1 MSSQKDLFD
10 KIQKIY
16 QKNPNRL
23 NIIEEQID
31 LDIQMNYFKRSAML
45 KKQVVT
51 LDEVLAKV
59 PALYDAD
66 ARLEE
71 KRDILILLAS
81 FEDIDTFRFLEKYK
95 NEAVG
100 EIKLWASMA
109 YRESKLMLESSLL
122 EDDDRILIS
131 TGLGGKG
138 TNLRYFVCLV
148 HKDEEFYTEIQDK
161 IIRNEI
167 ASSVEKYGA
176 ELESLVIENHLAK
189 IFLLVPIDQQV
200 KDIVGEVVDASEEL
214 GGFLDKH
221 VIITNVR
228 AFSNEEISQIVHD
241 RLREEDLLGIDFID
255 DEHSLGID
263 DDDEDDEQDDDFD
276 GDSDDDDELF

>member
-31 LDIQMNYFKRSAML
+31 LDIQMNYFKRSGML

-59 PALYDAD
+59 PVLYDPD

-81 FEDIDTFRFLEKYK
+81 FEDIETFRFLEKYK

-109 YRESKLMLESSLL
+109 YRESKLLLESSLL
-122 EDDDRILIS
+122 EDEERILIS

-138 TNLRYFVCLV
+138 TKLRYFICLV
-148 HKDEEFYTEIQDK
+148 HKNEEFFTETQER
-161 IIRNEI
+161 IIRNEL
-167 ASSVEKYGA
+167 ASSMERHDA
-176 ELESLVIENHLAK
+176 ELESFSVENHLLK
-189 IFLLVPIDQQV
+189 MFLLVPINEQV
-200 KDIVGEVVDASEEL
+200 KDIVNDIIDACEEL
-214 GGFLDKH
+214 GDFLDNH
-221 VIITNVR
+221 IIITNVR
-228 AFSNEEISQIVHD
+228 AFSNDEISQIVHD

-255 DEHSLGID
+255 DEQSLGLDDDEEDEEDDD
-263 DDDEDDEQDDDFD
+263 DDDEMF
-276 GDSDDDDELF
+276 

>member
-31 LDIQMNYFKRSAML
+31 LDIQMNYFKRSGML

-59 PALYDAD
+59 PVLYDPD

-81 FEDIDTFRFLEKYK
+81 FEDIETFRFLEKYK

-109 YRESKLMLESSLL
+109 YRESKLLLESSLL
-122 EDDDRILIS
+122 EDDERILIS

-138 TNLRYFVCLV
+138 TKLRYFICLV
-148 HKDEEFYTEIQDK
+148 HKNEEFFTETQER
-161 IIRNEI
+161 IIRNEL
-167 ASSVEKYGA
+167 ASSMARHDV
-176 ELESLVIENHLAK
+176 ELESFSVENHLLK
-189 IFLLVPIDQQV
+189 LFLLVPINEQV
-200 KDIVGEVVDASEEL
+200 KDIVNDIIDACEEL
-214 GGFLDKH
+214 GDFLDNH
-221 VIITNVR
+221 IIITNVR
-228 AFSNEEISQIVHD
+228 AFSNDEISQIVHD

-255 DEHSLGID
+255 DEQSLGLDDDEEDEDDDDDDDD
-263 DDDEDDEQDDDFD
+263 DDDEMF
-276 GDSDDDDELF
+276 

>member
-31 LDIQMNYFKRSAML
+31 LDIQMNYFKRSGML

-59 PALYDAD
+59 PVLYDPD

-81 FEDIDTFRFLEKYK
+81 FEDIETFRFLEKYK

-109 YRESKLMLESSLL
+109 YRESKLLLESSLL
-122 EDDDRILIS
+122 EDDERILIS

-138 TNLRYFVCLV
+138 TKLRYFICLV
-148 HKDEEFYTEIQDK
+148 HKNEEFFTETQER
-161 IIRNEI
+161 IIRNEL
-167 ASSVEKYGA
+167 ASSMERHDA
-176 ELESLVIENHLAK
+176 ELESFSVENHLLK
-189 IFLLVPIDQQV
+189 MFLLVPINEQV
-200 KDIVGEVVDASEEL
+200 KDIVNDIIDACEEL
-214 GGFLDKH
+214 GDFLDNH
-221 VIITNVR
+221 IIITNVR
-228 AFSNEEISQIVHD
+228 AFSNDEISQIVHD

-255 DEHSLGID
+255 DEQSLGFDDDEEDEEDDDD
-263 DDDEDDEQDDDFD
+263 DDDEMF
-276 GDSDDDDELF
+276 

>member
-31 LDIQMNYFKRSAML
+31 LDIQMNYFKRSGML

-59 PALYDAD
+59 PVLYDPD

-81 FEDIDTFRFLEKYK
+81 FEDIETFRFLEKYK

-109 YRESKLMLESSLL
+109 YRESKLLLESSLL
-122 EDDDRILIS
+122 EDDERILIS

-138 TNLRYFVCLV
+138 TKLRYFICLV
-148 HKDEEFYTEIQDK
+148 HKNEEFFTETQER
-161 IIRNEI
+161 IIRNEL
-167 ASSVEKYGA
+167 ASSMERHDA
-176 ELESLVIENHLAK
+176 ELESFSVENHLLK
-189 IFLLVPIDQQV
+189 LFLLVPINEQV
-200 KDIVGEVVDASEEL
+200 KDIVNDIIDACEEL
-214 GGFLDKH
+214 GDFLDNH
-221 VIITNVR
+221 IIITNVR
-228 AFSNEEISQIVHD
+228 AFSNDEISQIVHD

-255 DEHSLGID
+255 DEQSLGLDDDEEDEEDDDD
-263 DDDEDDEQDDDFD
+263 DDDEMF
-276 GDSDDDDELF
+276 

>member
-31 LDIQMNYFKRSAML
+31 LDIQMNYFKRSGML

-59 PALYDAD
+59 PVLYDAD

-71 KRDILILLAS
+71 KRDILIMLAS
-81 FEDIDTFRFLEKYK
+81 FEDIETFRFLEKYK

-109 YRESKLMLESSLL
+109 YRESKLLLESSLL
-122 EDDDRILIS
+122 EDDEQILIS

-138 TNLRYFVCLV
+138 TKLRYFICLV
-148 HKDEEFYTEIQDK
+148 HKNEEFFTEIQER
-161 IIRNEI
+161 IIRNELT
-167 ASSVEKYGA
+167 SSMERHNA
-176 ELESLVIENHLAK
+176 ELESFSVENHLIK
-189 IFLLVPIDQQV
+189 LFLLVPINEQV
-200 KDIVGEVVDASEEL
+200 KDIVNDVIDACEEL
-214 GGFLDKH
+214 GNFLDNH
-221 VIITNVR
+221 IIITNVR
-228 AFSNEEISQIVHD
+228 AFSNDEISQIVHEH
-241 RLREEDLLGIDFID
+241 LREEDLIGIDFID
-255 DEHSLGID
+255 DEHSLGL
-263 DDDEDDEQDDDFD
+263 DDDEDDEE
-276 GDSDDDDELF
+276 DDDDDDDDDIF

>member
-31 LDIQMNYFKRSAML
+31 LDIQMNYFKRSGML

-59 PALYDAD
+59 PVLYDAD

-71 KRDILILLAS
+71 KRDILIMLAS
-81 FEDIDTFRFLEKYK
+81 FEDIETFRFLEKYK

-109 YRESKLMLESSLL
+109 YRESKLLLESSLL
-122 EDDDRILIS
+122 EDDEQILIS

-138 TNLRYFVCLV
+138 TKLRYFICLV
-148 HKDEEFYTEIQDK
+148 HKNEEFFTEIQER
-161 IIRNEI
+161 IIRNELT
-167 ASSVEKYGA
+167 SSMERHNA
-176 ELESLVIENHLAK
+176 ELESFSVENHLIK
-189 IFLLVPIDQQV
+189 LFLLVPINEQV
-200 KDIVGEVVDASEEL
+200 KDIVNDVIDACEEL
-214 GGFLDKH
+214 GNFLDNH
-221 VIITNVR
+221 IIITNVR
-228 AFSNEEISQIVHD
+228 AFSNDEISQIVHEH
-241 RLREEDLLGIDFID
+241 LREEDLIGIDFID
-255 DEHSLGID
+255 DEHSLGL
-263 DDDEDDEQDDDFD
+263 DDDEDDEE
-276 GDSDDDDELF
+276 DDDDIF

>member
-31 LDIQMNYFKRSAML
+31 LDIQMNYFKRSGML

-59 PALYDAD
+59 PVLYDPD

-81 FEDIDTFRFLEKYK
+81 FEDIETFRFLEKYK

-109 YRESKLMLESSLL
+109 YRESKLLLESSLL
-122 EDDDRILIS
+122 EDDERILIS

-138 TNLRYFVCLV
+138 TKLRYFICLV
-148 HKDEEFYTEIQDK
+148 HKNEEFFTETQER
-161 IIRNEI
+161 IIRNEL
-167 ASSVEKYGA
+167 ASSMERHDA
-176 ELESLVIENHLAK
+176 ELESFTVENHLLK
-189 IFLLVPIDQQV
+189 MFLLVPINEQV
-200 KDIVGEVVDASEEL
+200 KDIVNDIIDACEEL
-214 GGFLDKH
+214 GDFLDNH
-221 VIITNVR
+221 IIITNVR
-228 AFSNEEISQIVHD
+228 AFSNDEISQIVHD

-255 DEHSLGID
+255 DEQSLGLDDDEEDEEDDDD
-263 DDDEDDEQDDDFD
+263 DDDEMF
-276 GDSDDDDELF
+276 

>member
-31 LDIQMNYFKRSAML
+31 LDIQMNYFKRSGML

-59 PALYDAD
+59 PVLYDPD

-81 FEDIDTFRFLEKYK
+81 FEDIETFRFLEKYK

-109 YRESKLMLESSLL
+109 YRESKLLLESSLL
-122 EDDDRILIS
+122 EDDERILIS

-138 TNLRYFVCLV
+138 TKLRYFICLV
-148 HKDEEFYTEIQDK
+148 HKNEEFFTETQER
-161 IIRNEI
+161 IIRNEL
-167 ASSVEKYGA
+167 ASSMERHDA
-176 ELESLVIENHLAK
+176 ELESFSVENHLLK
-189 IFLLVPIDQQV
+189 MFLLVPINEQV
-200 KDIVGEVVDASEEL
+200 KDIVNDIIDACEEL
-214 GGFLDKH
+214 GDFLDNH
-221 VIITNVR
+221 IIITNVR
-228 AFSNEEISQIVHD
+228 AFSNDEISQIVHD

-255 DEHSLGID
+255 DEQSLGLDDDEEDEEEDDDD
-263 DDDEDDEQDDDFD
+263 DDDEMF
-276 GDSDDDDELF
+276 

>member
-31 LDIQMNYFKRSAML
+31 LDIQMNYFKRSGML

-59 PALYDAD
+59 PVLYDPD

-81 FEDIDTFRFLEKYK
+81 FEDIETFRFLEKYK

-109 YRESKLMLESSLL
+109 YRESKLLLESSLL
-122 EDDDRILIS
+122 EDDERILIS

-138 TNLRYFVCLV
+138 TKLRYFICLV
-148 HKDEEFYTEIQDK
+148 HKNEEFFTETQER
-161 IIRNEI
+161 IIRNEL
-167 ASSVEKYGA
+167 ASSMERHDA
-176 ELESLVIENHLAK
+176 ELESFSVENHLLK
-189 IFLLVPIDQQV
+189 MFLLVPINEQV
-200 KDIVGEVVDASEEL
+200 KDIVNDIIDACEEL
-214 GGFLDKH
+214 GDFLDNH
-221 VIITNVR
+221 IIITNVR
-228 AFSNEEISQIVHD
+228 AFSNDEISQIVHD

-255 DEHSLGID
+255 DEQSLGLDDDEEDEEDDDD
-263 DDDEDDEQDDDFD
+263 DDDEMF
-276 GDSDDDDELF
+276 

>member
-31 LDIQMNYFKRSAML
+31 LDIQMNYFKRSGML

-59 PALYDAD
+59 PVLYDPD

-81 FEDIDTFRFLEKYK
+81 FEDIETFRFLEKYK

-109 YRESKLMLESSLL
+109 YRESKLLLESSLL
-122 EDDDRILIS
+122 EDDERILIS

-138 TNLRYFVCLV
+138 TKLRYFICLV
-148 HKDEEFYTEIQDK
+148 HKNEEFFTETQER
-161 IIRNEI
+161 IIRNEL
-167 ASSVEKYGA
+167 ASSMERHDA
-176 ELESLVIENHLAK
+176 ELESFTVENHLLK
-189 IFLLVPIDQQV
+189 MFLLVPINEQV
-200 KDIVGEVVDASEEL
+200 KDIVNDIIDACEEL
-214 GGFLDKH
+214 GDFLDNH
-221 VIITNVR
+221 IIITNVR
-228 AFSNEEISQIVHD
+228 AFSNDEISQIVHD

-255 DEHSLGID
+255 DEQSLGLDDDEEDEEDEEDDDD
-263 DDDEDDEQDDDFD
+263 DDDEMF
-276 GDSDDDDELF
+276 

>member
-31 LDIQMNYFKRSAML
+31 LDIQMNYFKRSGML

-59 PALYDAD
+59 PVLYDPD

-81 FEDIDTFRFLEKYK
+81 FEDIETFRFLEKYK

-109 YRESKLMLESSLL
+109 YRESKLLLESSLL
-122 EDDDRILIS
+122 EDDERILIS

-138 TNLRYFVCLV
+138 TKLRYFICLV
-148 HKDEEFYTEIQDK
+148 HKNEEFFTETQER
-161 IIRNEI
+161 IIRNEL
-167 ASSVEKYGA
+167 ASSMERHDA
-176 ELESLVIENHLAK
+176 ELESFSVENHLLK
-189 IFLLVPIDQQV
+189 MFLLVPINEQV
-200 KDIVGEVVDASEEL
+200 KDIVNDIIDACEEL
-214 GGFLDKH
+214 GDFLD
-221 VIITNVR
+221 
-228 AFSNEEISQIVHD
+228 
-241 RLREEDLLGIDFID
+241 
-255 DEHSLGID
+255 
-263 DDDEDDEQDDDFD
+263 
-276 GDSDDDDELF
+276 

>member
-31 LDIQMNYFKRSAML
+31 LDIQMNYFKRSGML

-59 PALYDAD
+59 PVLYDPD

-81 FEDIDTFRFLEKYK
+81 FEDIETFRFLEKYK

-109 YRESKLMLESSLL
+109 YRESKLLLESSLL
-122 EDDDRILIS
+122 EDDERILIS

-138 TNLRYFVCLV
+138 TKLRYFICLV
-148 HKDEEFYTEIQDK
+148 HKNEEFFTETQER
-161 IIRNEI
+161 IIRNEL
-167 ASSVEKYGA
+167 ASSMERHDA
-176 ELESLVIENHLAK
+176 ELESFSVENHLVK
-189 IFLLVPIDQQV
+189 MFLLVPINEQV
-200 KDIVGEVVDASEEL
+200 KDIVNDIIDACEEL
-214 GGFLDKH
+214 GDFLDNH
-221 VIITNVR
+221 IIITNVR
-228 AFSNEEISQIVHD
+228 AFSNDEISQIVHD

-255 DEHSLGID
+255 DEQSLGLDDDEEDEEDDDD
-263 DDDEDDEQDDDFD
+263 DDDEMF
-276 GDSDDDDELF
+276 

>member
-31 LDIQMNYFKRSAML
+31 LDIQMNYFKRSGML

-59 PALYDAD
+59 PVLYDPD

-81 FEDIDTFRFLEKYK
+81 FEDIETFRFLEKYK

-109 YRESKLMLESSLL
+109 YRESKLLLESSLL
-122 EDDDRILIS
+122 EDDERILIS

-138 TNLRYFVCLV
+138 TKLRYFICLV
-148 HKDEEFYTEIQDK
+148 HKNEEFFTETQER
-161 IIRNEI
+161 IIRNEL
-167 ASSVEKYGA
+167 ASSMERHDA
-176 ELESLVIENHLAK
+176 ELESFSVENHLLK
-189 IFLLVPIDQQV
+189 MFLLVPINEQV
-200 KDIVGEVVDASEEL
+200 KDIVNDIIDACEEL
-214 GGFLDKH
+214 GDFLDNH
-221 VIITNVR
+221 IIITNVR
-228 AFSNEEISQIVHD
+228 AFSNDEISQIVHD

-255 DEHSLGID
+255 DEQSLGLDDDEEDEEDDDDD
-263 DDDEDDEQDDDFD
+263 DDDEMF
-276 GDSDDDDELF
+276 

>member
-31 LDIQMNYFKRSAML
+31 LDIQMNYFKRSGML

-59 PALYDAD
+59 PVLYDPD

-81 FEDIDTFRFLEKYK
+81 FEDIETFRFLEKYK

-109 YRESKLMLESSLL
+109 YRESKLLLESSLL
-122 EDDDRILIS
+122 EDDERILIS

-138 TNLRYFVCLV
+138 TKLRYFICLV
-148 HKDEEFYTEIQDK
+148 HKNEEFFTETQER
-161 IIRNEI
+161 IIRNEL
-167 ASSVEKYGA
+167 ASSMERHDA
-176 ELESLVIENHLAK
+176 ELESFSVENHLLK
-189 IFLLVPIDQQV
+189 LFLLVPINEQV
-200 KDIVGEVVDASEEL
+200 KDIVNDIIDACEEL
-214 GGFLDKH
+214 GDFLDNH
-221 VIITNVR
+221 IIITNVR
-228 AFSNEEISQIVHD
+228 AFSNDEISQIVHD

-255 DEHSLGID
+255 DEQSLGLD
-263 DDDEDDEQDDDFD
+263 DDDEDEEDDD
-276 GDSDDDDELF
+276 DDDDEMF

>member
-31 LDIQMNYFKRSAML
+31 LDIQMNYFKRSGML

-59 PALYDAD
+59 PVLYDPD

-81 FEDIDTFRFLEKYK
+81 FEDIETFRFLEKYK

-109 YRESKLMLESSLL
+109 YRESKLLLESSLL
-122 EDDDRILIS
+122 EDDERILIS

-138 TNLRYFVCLV
+138 TKLRYFICLV
-148 HKDEEFYTEIQDK
+148 HKNEEFFTETQER
-161 IIRNEI
+161 IIRNEL
-167 ASSVEKYGA
+167 ASSMERHDA
-176 ELESLVIENHLAK
+176 ELESFSVENHLLK
-189 IFLLVPIDQQV
+189 MFLLVPINEQV
-200 KDIVGEVVDASEEL
+200 KDIVNDIIDACEEL
-214 GGFLDKH
+214 GDFLDNH
-221 VIITNVR
+221 ISITNVR
-228 AFSNEEISQIVHD
+228 AFSNDEISQIVHD

-255 DEHSLGID
+255 DEQSLGLDDDEEDEEDDDDD
-263 DDDEDDEQDDDFD
+263 DDDEMF
-276 GDSDDDDELF
+276 

>member
-31 LDIQMNYFKRSAML
+31 LDIQMNYFKRSGML

-59 PALYDAD
+59 PVLYDAD

-71 KRDILILLAS
+71 KRDILIMLAS
-81 FEDIDTFRFLEKYK
+81 FEDIETFRLLEKYK
-95 NEAVG
+95 NDAVG

-109 YRESKLMLESSLL
+109 YRESKLLLESSLL
-122 EDDDRILIS
+122 EDDEQILIS

-138 TNLRYFVCLV
+138 TKLRYFICLV
-148 HKDEEFYTEIQDK
+148 HKNEDFFTEIQER
-161 IIRNEI
+161 IIRNELT
-167 ASSVEKYGA
+167 SSMERHDA
-176 ELESLVIENHLAK
+176 ELESFSVENHLVK
-189 IFLLVPIDQQV
+189 LFLLVPINEQV
-200 KDIVGEVVDASEEL
+200 KDIVNDIIDACEEL
-214 GGFLDKH
+214 GNFLDNH
-221 VIITNVR
+221 IIITNVR
-228 AFSNEEISQIVHD
+228 AFSNDEISQIVHEH
-241 RLREEDLLGIDFID
+241 LREEDLLGIDFID
-255 DEHSLGID
+255 DEHSLGLDDDEEDEEDEEEND
-263 DDDEDDEQDDDFD
+263 DDDD
-276 GDSDDDDELF
+276 LF

>member
-31 LDIQMNYFKRSAML
+31 LDIQMNYFKRSGML

-59 PALYDAD
+59 PVLYDPD

-81 FEDIDTFRFLEKYK
+81 FEDIETFRFLEKYK

-109 YRESKLMLESSLL
+109 YRESKLLLESSLL
-122 EDDDRILIS
+122 EDDERILIS

-138 TNLRYFVCLV
+138 TKLRYFICLV
-148 HKDEEFYTEIQDK
+148 HKNEEFFTETQER
-161 IIRNEI
+161 IIRNEL
-167 ASSVEKYGA
+167 ASSMERHDA
-176 ELESLVIENHLAK
+176 ELESFSVENHLLK
-189 IFLLVPIDQQV
+189 MFLLVPINEQV
-200 KDIVGEVVDASEEL
+200 KDIVNDIIDACEEL
-214 GGFLDKH
+214 GDFLDNH
-221 VIITNVR
+221 IIITNVR
-228 AFSNEEISQIVHD
+228 AFSNDEISQIVHD

-255 DEHSLGID
+255 DEHSLGLDDDEEDEEDD
-263 DDDEDDEQDDDFD
+263 DDDEMF
-276 GDSDDDDELF
+276 

>member
-31 LDIQMNYFKRSAML
+31 LDIQMNYFKRSGML

-59 PALYDAD
+59 PVLYDPD

-81 FEDIDTFRFLEKYK
+81 FEDIETFRFLEKYK

-109 YRESKLMLESSLL
+109 YRESKLLLESSLL
-122 EDDDRILIS
+122 EDDERILIS

-138 TNLRYFVCLV
+138 TKLRYFICLV
-148 HKDEEFYTEIQDK
+148 HKNEEFFTETQER
-161 IIRNEI
+161 IIRNELV
-167 ASSVEKYGA
+167 SSMERHDA
-176 ELESLVIENHLAK
+176 ELESFSVENHLLK
-189 IFLLVPIDQQV
+189 MFLLVPINEQV
-200 KDIVGEVVDASEEL
+200 KDIVNDIIDACEEL
-214 GGFLDKH
+214 GDFLDNH
-221 VIITNVR
+221 IIITNVR
-228 AFSNEEISQIVHD
+228 AFSNDEISQIVHD

-255 DEHSLGID
+255 DEQSLGFDDDEEDEEDDDD
-263 DDDEDDEQDDDFD
+263 DDDEMF
-276 GDSDDDDELF
+276 

>member
-31 LDIQMNYFKRSAML
+31 LDIQMNYFKRSGML

-59 PALYDAD
+59 PVLYDPD

-81 FEDIDTFRFLEKYK
+81 FEDIETFRFLEKYK

-109 YRESKLMLESSLL
+109 YRESKLLLESSLL
-122 EDDDRILIS
+122 EDDERILIS

-138 TNLRYFVCLV
+138 TKLRYFICLV
-148 HKDEEFYTEIQDK
+148 HKNEEFFTETQER
-161 IIRNEI
+161 IIRNEL
-167 ASSVEKYGA
+167 ASSMERHDA
-176 ELESLVIENHLAK
+176 ELESFSVENHLLK
-189 IFLLVPIDQQV
+189 MFLLVPINEQV
-200 KDIVGEVVDASEEL
+200 KDIVNDIIDACEEL
-214 GGFLDKH
+214 GDFLDNH
-221 VIITNVR
+221 IIITNVR
-228 AFSNEEISQIVHD
+228 AFSNDEISQIVHD

-255 DEHSLGID
+255 DEQSLGLD
-263 DDDEDDEQDDDFD
+263 DDEEDEEDDDEDD
-276 GDSDDDDELF
+276 DDEMFL

>member
-31 LDIQMNYFKRSAML
+31 LDIQMNYFKRSGML

-51 LDEVLAKV
+51 LDDVLAKV
-59 PALYDAD
+59 PVLYDAD

-71 KRDILILLAS
+71 KRDILIMLAS
-81 FEDIDTFRFLEKYK
+81 FEDIETFRFLEKYK

-109 YRESKLMLESSLL
+109 YRESKLLLESSLL
-122 EDDDRILIS
+122 EDDEQILIS

-138 TNLRYFVCLV
+138 TKLRYFICLV
-148 HKDEEFYTEIQDK
+148 HKNEEFFTEIQER
-161 IIRNEI
+161 IIRNELT
-167 ASSVEKYGA
+167 SSMERHNA
-176 ELESLVIENHLAK
+176 ELESFSVENHLIK
-189 IFLLVPIDQQV
+189 LFLLVPINEQV
-200 KDIVGEVVDASEEL
+200 KDIVNDVIDACEEL
-214 GGFLDKH
+214 GNFLDNH
-221 VIITNVR
+221 IIITNVR
-228 AFSNEEISQIVHD
+228 AFSNDEISQIVHEH
-241 RLREEDLLGIDFID
+241 LREEDLIGIDFID
-255 DEHSLGID
+255 DEHSLGL
-263 DDDEDDEQDDDFD
+263 DDDEDDEE
-276 GDSDDDDELF
+276 DDDDIF

>member
-31 LDIQMNYFKRSAML
+31 LDIQMNYFKRSGML

-59 PALYDAD
+59 PVLYDPD

-81 FEDIDTFRFLEKYK
+81 FEDIETFRFLEKYK

-109 YRESKLMLESSLL
+109 YRESKLLLESSLL
-122 EDDDRILIS
+122 EDDEQILIS

-138 TNLRYFVCLV
+138 TKLRYFICLV
-148 HKDEEFYTEIQDK
+148 HKNEEFFTETQER
-161 IIRNEI
+161 IIRNEL
-167 ASSVEKYGA
+167 ASSMERHDA
-176 ELESLVIENHLAK
+176 ELESFSVENHLLK
-189 IFLLVPIDQQV
+189 MFLLVPINEQV
-200 KDIVGEVVDASEEL
+200 KDIVNDIIDACEEL
-214 GGFLDKH
+214 GDFLDNH
-221 VIITNVR
+221 IIITNVR
-228 AFSNEEISQIVHD
+228 AFSNDEISQIVHD

-255 DEHSLGID
+255 DEQSLGLDDDEEDEEDDDD
-263 DDDEDDEQDDDFD
+263 DDDEMF
-276 GDSDDDDELF
+276 

>member
-31 LDIQMNYFKRSAML
+31 LDIQMNYFKRSGML

-59 PALYDAD
+59 PVLYDPD

-81 FEDIDTFRFLEKYK
+81 FEDIETFRFLEKYK

-109 YRESKLMLESSLL
+109 YRESKLLLESSLL
-122 EDDDRILIS
+122 EDDERILIS

-138 TNLRYFVCLV
+138 TKLRYFICLV
-148 HKDEEFYTEIQDK
+148 HKNEEFFTETQER
-161 IIRNEI
+161 IIRNEL
-167 ASSVEKYGA
+167 ASSMERHDA
-176 ELESLVIENHLAK
+176 ELESFSVENHLLK
-189 IFLLVPIDQQV
+189 MFLLVPINEQV
-200 KDIVGEVVDASEEL
+200 KDIVNDIIDACEEL
-214 GGFLDKH
+214 GNFLDNH
-221 VIITNVR
+221 IIITNVR
-228 AFSNEEISQIVHD
+228 AFSNDEISQIVHD

-255 DEHSLGID
+255 DEQSLGFDDDEEDEEDDDD
-263 DDDEDDEQDDDFD
+263 DDDEMF
-276 GDSDDDDELF
+276 

>member
-31 LDIQMNYFKRSAML
+31 LDIQMNYFKRSGML
-45 KKQVVT
+45 KKQVIT

-59 PALYDAD
+59 PVLYDAD

-71 KRDILILLAS
+71 KRDILIMLAS
-81 FEDIDTFRFLEKYK
+81 FEDIETFRFLEKYK

-109 YRESKLMLESSLL
+109 YRESKLLLESSLL
-122 EDDDRILIS
+122 EDDERILIS

-138 TNLRYFVCLV
+138 TKLRYFICLV
-148 HKDEEFYTEIQDK
+148 HKNEEFFTETQER
-161 IIRNEI
+161 IIRNEL
-167 ASSVEKYGA
+167 ASSMERHDA
-176 ELESLVIENHLAK
+176 ELESFSVENHLLK
-189 IFLLVPIDQQV
+189 MFLLVPINEQV
-200 KDIVGEVVDASEEL
+200 KDIVNDIIDACEEL
-214 GGFLDKH
+214 GDFLDNH
-221 VIITNVR
+221 IIITNVR
-228 AFSNEEISQIVHD
+228 AFSNDEISQIVHD

-255 DEHSLGID
+255 DEQSLGLDDDEEDEEDDDD
-263 DDDEDDEQDDDFD
+263 DDDEMF
-276 GDSDDDDELF
+276 

>member
-31 LDIQMNYFKRSAML
+31 LDIQMNYFKRSGML

-59 PALYDAD
+59 PVLYDPD

-81 FEDIDTFRFLEKYK
+81 FEDIETFRFLEKYK

-109 YRESKLMLESSLL
+109 YRESKLLLESSLL
-122 EDDDRILIS
+122 EDDERILIS

-138 TNLRYFVCLV
+138 TKLRYFICFV
-148 HKDEEFYTEIQDK
+148 HKNEEFFTETQER
-161 IIRNEI
+161 IIRNELE
-167 ASSVEKYGA
+167 SSMERHDA
-176 ELESLVIENHLAK
+176 ELESFSVENHLVK
-189 IFLLVPIDQQV
+189 MFLLVPINEQV
-200 KDIVGEVVDASEEL
+200 KDIVNDIIDACEEL
-214 GGFLDKH
+214 GDFLDNH
-221 VIITNVR
+221 IIITNVR
-228 AFSNEEISQIVHD
+228 AFSNDEISQIVHD

-255 DEHSLGID
+255 DEQSLGLDDDEDEED
-263 DDDEDDEQDDDFD
+263 DDDEN
-276 GDSDDDDELF
+276 DDDDDIF